1 MPRYTLNELISF
13 SITQAGRR
21 TDIPSSF
28 VSHLVNE
35 AYFEVALDAPPQ
47 ESERIAVSSTTSGE
61 GKIDLPH
68 DFVEPTSM
76 SLIWRSGS
84 TAASNLSSHRTLA
97 RISVAEADAR
107 QPDAVGVPTEF
118 AFYNSWI
125 ELYPSPNS
133 SYSLQLR
140 YKSMVTDLVEG
151 DQTPS
156 MSTPWRRAIQ
166 WKTVANI
173 HRFVENYAAAQDADN
188 KYLQFVS
195 KLKTDEARRQSG
207 QWRMY
212 ATPMYGGKGVLRRP
226 RGRRSRFNRFDW
238 DC

>member
-1 MPRYTLNELISF
+1 MPRYTLNELIVF
-13 SITQAGRR
+13 SLQQAGRR
-21 TDIPSSF
+21 SDIPQSF

-47 ESERIAVSSTTSGE
+47 ETERIAVSSTTSGE
-61 GKIDLPH
+61 GKIDLPG
-68 DFVEPTSM
+68 DFLEPLSM

-97 RISVAEADAR
+97 RISIAEADAR
-107 QPDAVGVPTEF
+107 QPDAIGVPTEF

-133 SYSLQLR
+133 AYSLQLR
-140 YKSMVTDLVEG
+140 YKSMVTDLVDI
-151 DQTPS
+151 DQVPS
-156 MSTPWRRAIQ
+156 LSTPWRRAIV
-166 WKTVANI
+166 WKAVEGIN
-173 HRFVENYAAAQDADN
+173 RFVDNFAGAQDAN
-188 KYLQFVS
+188 TKYLEFVS

-226 RGRRSRFNRFDW
+226 RGRRNRFNRFDW